1 MRNVRCEITS
11 HITHHTFHIYKKP
24 FGVSFSG
31 AFFVVFEKG
40 ICHNYIPT
48 KKVGNIDL
56 MAIK

>member
-1 MRNVRCEITS
+1 MCNYSS
-11 HITHHTFHIYKKP
+11 HIPHPTLHIYKKP

-48 KKVGNIDL
+48 KKIGNVDL
-56 MAIK
+56 IAIK